1 MANTWYSSMRDC
13 RAICMWQSLRARAGW
28 DHHDG
33 SRLRDETI
41 CPRHGLTTG
50 KRSSL
55 IPTAMGT
62 GTFSASACWSEMPRT
77 TLWVPE
83 NKPDPGS
90 VRTLPGS
97 CTGITPRK
105 ALELRLQCVC
115 CGCRSR
121 SALQSRCSKPVA
133 ERQFDVHLDTCRV
146 S

>member
-1 MANTWYSSMRDC
+1 M
-13 RAICMWQSLRARAGW
+13 QSDLYVAELESKSRLGPPRRFTLEGRNNLPSAW
-28 DHHDG
+28 THDG
-33 SRLRDETI
+33 QALFFDSDRNGNWDIFRQRLLERNAAD
-41 CPRHGLTTG
+41 
-50 KRSSL
+50 
-55 IPTAMGT
+55 
-62 GTFSASACWSEMPRT
+62 FV
-77 TLWVPE
+77 WVPE

-97 CTGITPRK
+97 FTGVTPPK
-105 ALELRLQCVC
+105 ALEPRLQCVC